1 MTKLFGYSCV
11 ALFALIAQPA
21 SAEYWVAVA
30 VNKNVGQHGNSY
42 FLATQAEAKSNALY
56 HCGQFSKDADGCEVV
71 LVTQKCSGM
80 AHAGGSIFVSE
91 GRTANQ
97 AGSKALDNC
106 RANHSSACA
115 LHETFCPNQ

>member
-42 FLATQAEAKSNALY
+42 FLASRNEAVSSAMY
-56 HCGQFSKDADGCEVV
+56 HCKTYSDGADGCEVV
-71 LVTQKCSGM
+71 LATKKCSGM
-80 AHAGGSIFVSE
+80 AHAGPNIHVSE
-91 GRTANQ
+91 GRTAGT
-97 AGSKALDNC
+97 AGSKALKSC
-106 RANHSSACA
+106 QSEHGSACRI
-115 LHETFCPNQ
+115 HETFCPNG